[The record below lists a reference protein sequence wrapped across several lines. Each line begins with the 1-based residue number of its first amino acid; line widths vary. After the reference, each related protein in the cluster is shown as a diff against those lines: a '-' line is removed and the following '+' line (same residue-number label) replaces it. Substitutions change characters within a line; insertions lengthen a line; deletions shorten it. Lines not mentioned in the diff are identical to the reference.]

1 MIERGAIYRMAERG
15 AYTGKPRPV
24 IVMQN
29 PNVQLD
35 SVIVIPLTSND
46 SHGAPIRIAI
56 DPTAENG
63 LDRRSFAMCDK
74 VQAIRRDGLVEP
86 PVGRLSEALLRQ
98 IQDTVYD
105 LIDQGTPLD

>member
-1 MIERGAIYRMAERG
+1 MIERGTIYRMAERG

-29 PNVQLD
+29 PNVRMD

-46 SHGAPIRIAI
+46 AQGAPIRIEI
-56 DPTAENG
+56 DPNAENG

-74 VQAIRRDGLVEP
+74 IQAIRWDRLVEP
-86 PVGRLSEALLRQ
+86 PIGRLPDELLRQ

-105 LIDQGTPLD
+105 LIDEGAPLN